1 MKRTKFKFEMKW
13 TNSLKDTICQKSH
26 KKKIDSLNSF
36 LSNKEIEIVT
46 NYLPKQKVAGPD
58 GFTGE
63 FYQTFK
69 EKLYQF
75 SIISFRG

>member
-13 TNSLKDTICQKSH
+13 TNSLKDTICQKSP

-46 NYLPKQKVAGPD
+46 TFQNRKLQAQMGSLVNSTKPLRKNYTNSL
-58 GFTGE
+58 
-63 FYQTFK
+63 
-69 EKLYQF
+69 
-75 SIISFRG
+75 